1 MRVLIQ
7 SSYALRRRCPQI
19 RSSPL
24 PRQRTPIH
32 STPPKHAPHKR
43 VWCASPLTH
52 SYCPAKQNNDTPLNN
67 RLIGGLIAGEE
78 AIYRIWRRMTCTPNK
93 NHVPRLW
100 RTEYWTLPSRMGL
113 NCFSVSS
120 NLLRHS
126 LSSVSD
132 FLKDSHGDVT
142 QGHVS
147 KSSSSLR
154 NLVVKEGTLQI
165 RSFKLTYNT

>member
-1 MRVLIQ
+1 MQLCFKKALPSNPVITVTTTTHPYTQHPTQTCTTQKSMMRVTSHTLI
-7 SSYALRRRCPQI
+7 
-19 RSSPL
+19 L
-24 PRQRTPIH
+24 P
-32 STPPKHAPHKR
+32 S
-43 VWCASPLTH
+43 
-52 SYCPAKQNNDTPLNN
+52 KQNNDTPLNN

-78 AIYRIWRRMTCTPNK
+78 AIYRIGRRMTCTPNK

-113 NCFSVSS
+113 NRFSVSS

-126 LSSVSD
+126 LSSVSG